1 MRSFQP
7 YQKQESKVEPVRPTV
22 IAKAPVTRTN
32 VERKIP
38 KIHYMERELNNG
50 KMVRI
55 PVVDDNAVFALMANG
70 FKRCY
75 AAPGDVESIETNP
88 ENLKHVICRPSP
100 FVPIV
105 EQLTPFSLATLLQP
119 SPQQLY
125 LYHARQQTRRLRRTK
140 NVTAEEY
147 AKALAGDL
155 NPLLKKYRTHKRQ
168 QKSFP
173 MEPRMPQGKYPEPPP
188 AVSVAEEIFVD
199 VETIEDEDNAHILSV
214 PQDNSANL
222 AISK

>member
-7 YQKQESKVEPVRPTV
+7 YQKPENKVEPVRPTV
-22 IAKAPVTRTN
+22 IAKAPITETTA
-32 VERKIP
+32 ERKIP
-38 KIHYMERELNNG
+38 KIHYMERKLDNG
-50 KMVRI
+50 KIVRI

-75 AAPGDVESIETNP
+75 AAPGEVESIQTNP
-88 ENLKHVICRPSP
+88 ENLRHVICRPSP

-125 LYHARQQTRRLRRTK
+125 LYRARQQTRRLRRTK

-155 NPLLKKYRTHKRQ
+155 NPLLKKYRTHKCQRN
-168 QKSFP
+168 SIP
-173 MEPRMPQGKYPEPPP
+173 REPRMPQGKQPEPSQ
-188 AVSVAEEIFVD
+188 SVPVHEEIFVD
-199 VETIEDEDNAHILSV
+199 VETIDEEVSAPTV
-214 PQDNSANL
+214 AQDDLAIL